1 MRKNFLLLLAS
12 FMMLMGTKAERLPI
26 KTSYGEVLVE
36 AKASADAFPI
46 VTELETSSL
55 FVSPTEATV
64 VKKTAAMFVDDV
76 ERVTNKKPSL
86 SFSKKLSGKRVIVFG
101 TLGNSPFIDK
111 LVKQGKVNA
120 KAIANGWEQYI
131 IQVVKNPV
139 KGIDE
144 ALVVVGSDKRGTAY
158 GILGISEK
166 MGVSPFYWWTDIP
179 VKQQKEVWISGKEI
193 SKRPSVKYRG
203 FFIND
208 EDWGLKP
215 WSSKNYEKDLGDIGP
230 KTYAKVCEL
239 ILRLKGNMLGPAMHE
254 CTGAFY
260 SHPESKLVADSF
272 GIMIT
277 TSHCEPLLINTAS
290 KWEWNVKRDGDW
302 NYVTNPEG
310 IRKKWNH
317 RLDEASRFDNIYTM
331 GMRGLHDAGLRG
343 KLPIDQQTQLIGQV
357 IKDQRTLLTNHIK
370 KNIQDIPQIYI
381 PYKEAMDVYE
391 NGLQVPDD
399 ITLVWVDDNYGY
411 MKRVSNPQEQKR
423 KGGSG
428 VYYHLSYLGAPHDYL
443 WLNTTPPV
451 LMYEELMKAYHTGAD
466 RYWLLN
472 VGDIKPMELGIKTFF
487 DLAWNV
493 DEYDINTINQHQSQ
507 FLGSVFGEAY
517 TPRFQ
522 TILDTY
528 YQLAWSRK
536 PEFMGWEREW
546 DKKEYTGLRDTEFSF
561 QNYEEAQRRLRDYES
576 LANNVKSL
584 MNELPQAQRAA
595 FFEVMGHPVM
605 ASYQMNRKFLM
616 AQLNHELFAE
626 GKKAEAN
633 WAARQAQ
640 EAYDSIAALNKEFN
654 ALLGGKWNGM
664 MNMAPAW
671 CSLSHKMPKVDV
683 TEGVDEVPVDLSVND
698 EKHDDKSA
706 DSNSCYVVNLSQ
718 YVNKVEKGGNQIS
731 LVKGMGYDWE
741 VVQLG
746 RPTDKGGDATN
757 LRGDR
762 IEYSLPAI
770 RGNQVEI
777 TLYTVPFFPIYKG
790 KATQI
795 GVSVDGCT
803 PQVFDNQFK
812 EYGLTW
818 KNQVLRNGAVTKMK
832 FTIDSSKPSHL
843 LSIIC
848 GDAGMM
854 VQKVIVDW
862 GGLKKSYLG
871 PQLM

>member
-1 MRKNFLLLLAS
+1 MKKNLFLLLAA
-12 FMMLMGTKAERLPI
+12 FMMLMGVRAEKLPI
-26 KTSYGEVLVE
+26 NATHGGVFVGNKTAVG
-36 AKASADAFPI
+36 AFPI
-46 VTELETSSL
+46 VSVTEPSPL

-64 VKKTAAMFVDDV
+64 VKKTAAMFADDV
-76 ERVTNKKPSL
+76 ERVTSKKPSL
-86 SFSKKLSGKRVIVFG
+86 SFSKKVNGKRIIVFG

-111 LVKQGKVNA
+111 LVKQGKLNA
-120 KAIANGWEQYI
+120 KAIANGWEQYLV
-131 IQVVKNPV
+131 QVVKNPA

-144 ALVVVGSDKRGTAY
+144 ALVVAGSDKRGTAY
-158 GILGISEK
+158 GILNISEK

-179 VKQQKEVWISGKEI
+179 VKQQKEVWISGKEV
-193 SKRPSVKYRG
+193 SQRPSVKYRG

-302 NYVTNPEG
+302 NYATNPQG
-310 IRKKWNH
+310 IQKKWNN
-317 RLDEASRFDNIYTM
+317 RLAEASRFDNIYTM

-343 KLPIDQQTQLIGQV
+343 KLPIDQQTKLIGQV
-357 IKDQRTLLTNHIK
+357 IADQRTLLTHHIK
-370 KNIQDIPQIYI
+370 KNIKDIPQIYI
-381 PYKEAMDVYE
+381 PYKEAMGVYE

-411 MKRVSNPQEQKR
+411 MKRVSNPQEQMR
-423 KGGSG
+423 EGGAG

-493 DEYDINTINQHQSQ
+493 DGYDINTINHHQSQ

-517 TPRFQ
+517 TNRFQ
-522 TILDTY
+522 NILDSY
-528 YQLAWSRK
+528 YRLAWSRK

-546 DKKEYTGLRDTEFSF
+546 DKKEYTGLKDTEYSF
-561 QNYEEAQRRLRDYES
+561 QNYGEAQSRLRDYENLS
-576 LANNVKSL
+576 NNVKSL
-584 MNELPQAQRAA
+584 MSELPKAQREA
-595 FFEVMGHPVM
+595 FFELLGHPVM

-626 GKKAEAN
+626 GKTAEAN
-633 WAARQAQ
+633 WAARQSR
-640 EAYDSIAALNKEFN
+640 EAYDSIATLNNEFN
-654 ALLGGKWNGM
+654 SLLGGKWNGM

-671 CSLSHKMPKVDV
+671 CSLSHKMPKVNI
-683 TEGVDEVPVDLSVND
+683 TEDVDEAPVDLTAN
-698 EKHDDKSA
+698 KA
-706 DSNSCYVVNLSQ
+706 TDSDRYDVVDLSQ
-718 YVNKVEKGGNQIS
+718 YINKVEKGGNQIN
-731 LVKGMGYDWE
+731 LVKGLGYDWE

-746 RPTDKGGDATN
+746 RPIDKGGDATN
-757 LRGDR
+757 IQGDR
-762 IEYSLPAI
+762 IEYRLPAI
-770 RGNQVEI
+770 ASNQVEI

-790 KATQI
+790 KSTKI

-818 KNQVLRNGAVTKMK
+818 KNQVLRNGAVTQMK
-832 FTIDSSKPSHL
+832 FSIDPSKPSHQ
-843 LSIIC
+843 LSFIC

-854 VQKVIVDW
+854 IQKVIVDW
-862 GGLKKSYLG
+862 GGVKKSYLG
-871 PQLM
+871 PQVK

>member
-1 MRKNFLLLLAS
+1 MKKNLILLLAS
-12 FMMLMGTKAERLPI
+12 FLMLLGAKAERLPVNA
-26 KTSYGEVLVE
+26 THGGVLVE
-36 AKASADAFPI
+36 NKAVVGAFPI
-46 VTELETSSL
+46 VTETETSPL
-55 FVSPTEATV
+55 FVSPTEAAV
-64 VKKTAAMFVDDV
+64 VKKAAAMFVDDV
-76 ERVTNKKPSL
+76 ERVTKKKPSL
-86 SFSKKLSGKRVIVFG
+86 SFSKKVSGKRMIVFG

-111 LVKQGKVNA
+111 LVKQGKLNA
-120 KAIANGWEQYI
+120 KAIANGWEQYLV
-131 IQVVKNPV
+131 QVVKNPA

-144 ALVVVGSDKRGTAY
+144 ALVVAGSDKRGTAY
-158 GILGISEK
+158 GILNISEK

-179 VKQQKEVWISGKEI
+179 VKQQKEVWISGKEV
-193 SKRPSVKYRG
+193 SQRPSVKYRG

-302 NYVTNPEG
+302 NYATNPQG
-310 IRKKWNH
+310 IQKKWNN
-317 RLDEASRFDNIYTM
+317 RLAEASRFDNIYTM

-343 KLPIDQQTQLIGQV
+343 KLPIDQQTKLIGQV
-357 IKDQRTLLTNHIK
+357 IADQRTLLTHHIK
-370 KNIQDIPQIYI
+370 KNIKDIPQIYI
-381 PYKEAMDVYE
+381 PYKEAMGVYE

-411 MKRVSNPQEQKR
+411 MKRVSNPQEQMR
-423 KGGSG
+423 EGGAG

-493 DEYDINTINQHQSQ
+493 DGYDINTINHHQSQ

-517 TPRFQ
+517 TNRFQ
-522 TILDTY
+522 NILDSY
-528 YQLAWSRK
+528 YRLAWSRK

-546 DKKEYTGLRDTEFSF
+546 DKKEYTGLKDTEYSF
-561 QNYEEAQRRLRDYES
+561 QNYGEAQSRLRDYENLS
-576 LANNVKSL
+576 NNVKSL
-584 MNELPQAQRAA
+584 MSELPKAQREA
-595 FFEVMGHPVM
+595 FFELLGHPVM

-626 GKKAEAN
+626 GKTAEAN
-633 WAARQAQ
+633 WAARQSR
-640 EAYDSIAALNKEFN
+640 EAYDSIATLNNEFN
-654 ALLGGKWNGM
+654 SLLGGKWNGM

-671 CSLSHKMPKVDV
+671 CSLSHKMPKVNI
-683 TEGVDEVPVDLSVND
+683 TEDVDEAPVDLTAN
-698 EKHDDKSA
+698 KA
-706 DSNSCYVVNLSQ
+706 TDSDRYDVVDLSQ
-718 YVNKVEKGGNQIS
+718 YINKVEKGGNQIN
-731 LVKGMGYDWE
+731 LVKGLGYDWE

-746 RPTDKGGDATN
+746 RPIDKGGDATN
-757 LRGDR
+757 IQGDR
-762 IEYSLPAI
+762 IEYRLPAI
-770 RGNQVEI
+770 ASNQVEI

-790 KATQI
+790 KSTKI

-818 KNQVLRNGAVTKMK
+818 KNQVLRNGAVTQMK
-832 FTIDSSKPSHL
+832 FSIDPSKPSHQ
-843 LSIIC
+843 LSFIC

-854 VQKVIVDW
+854 IQKVIVDW
-862 GGLKKSYLG
+862 GGVKKSYLG
-871 PQLM
+871 PQVK